1 MSTSGDPRHRRRA
14 AHALGGP
21 LGLEPSLFGVEQ
33 NMRMTEHRG
42 RQRDT
47 DRYVH
52 DLEFEMQLEQ
62 TLSGILGPSQ
72 RALRLLQKSQARS
85 TLRFLEPF
93 PSAEESMA

>member
-1 MSTSGDPRHRRRA
+1 
-14 AHALGGP
+14 
-21 LGLEPSLFGVEQ
+21 
-33 NMRMTEHRG
+33 
-42 RQRDT
+42 
-47 DRYVH
+47 
-52 DLEFEMQLEQ
+52 MQLEQ